1 MDHRARLVS
10 MGNRNEALSDT
21 YGLEARTFKAI
32 IYEEDNHPNSNIL
45 IHGVY
50 DDVYGVQHVHLNACI
65 QVYSHHHC
73 ILYSMYSMCAW
84 YLSIYL

>member
-32 IYEEDNHPNSNIL
+32 IYEEDNHPNSNIEGRL
-45 IHGVY
+45 YKTNRCSQEIRK
-50 DDVYGVQHVHLNACI
+50 VHLR
-65 QVYSHHHC
+65 
-73 ILYSMYSMCAW
+73 
-84 YLSIYL
+84 